1 MPRTKSLL
9 RSLLAIGAAGALAGF
24 GTFSAF
30 SSSTENPGN
39 KIDAGT
45 VALSDN
51 DSDSA
56 LYSITGAKAGT
67 TVDRCITVTYSGDL
81 DADVKLYLPDAV
93 GTLAPYVDMT
103 VTPGTDP
110 TPAFGDCTGFVADG
124 AALFTGTL
132 ASFRAA
138 HSGWANGLA
147 DNPGSTTKWAQGNA
161 VTYRVQLTLQ
171 DDNNAQGKVTGTHR
185 LMWEARNQ

>member
-1 MPRTKSLL
+1 MPRTKTIL

-39 KIDAGT
+39 QIASGT
-45 VALSDN
+45 VVLSDN
-51 DSDSA
+51 DSGSA
-56 LYSITGAKAGT
+56 LYDVSGAKAGD

-93 GTLAPYVDMT
+93 GALAPYVDMT
-103 VTPGTDP
+103 VTPGTDA
-110 TPAFGDCTGFVADG
+110 TPSWGDGARLVADG
-124 AALFTGTL
+124 APLFSGTL
-132 ASFRAA
+132 QGARAA
-138 HSGWANGLA
+138 HDGWANGLV
-147 DNPGSTTKWAQGNA
+147 DNPGSGTEWGQGDT

>member
-45 VALSDN
+45 VVLSDN
-51 DSDSA
+51 DNGSA
-56 LYSITGAKAGT
+56 LYDVSGAKAGT
-67 TVDRCITVTYSGDL
+67 TVDRCITVSYSGDL
-81 DADVKLYLPDAV
+81 DADVKLYLPDPV
-93 GTLAPYVDMT
+93 GALAEYVNMT

-110 TPAFGDCTGFVADG
+110 SPAFGDCTGFVADG
-124 AALFTGTL
+124 APIFNGTL
-132 ASFRAA
+132 DGFRAG
-138 HSGWANGLA
+138 HSSWANGLA
-147 DNPGSTTKWAQGNA
+147 DNPGSTSEWAQGDE
-161 VTYRVQLTLQ
+161 VTYRVQLTVQ
-171 DDNNAQGKVTGTHR
+171 DDNDAQGKVTGTHR

>member
-39 KIDAGT
+39 KIDSGT

-51 DSDSA
+51 DSGSA
-56 LYSITGAKAGT
+56 LYSVTGAKAGT

-93 GTLAPYVDMT
+93 GALAPYVDMT

-110 TPAFGDCTGFVADG
+110 TPSFGDCTGFVADG

-132 ASFRAA
+132 QSFRTA
-138 HSGWANGLA
+138 HNSWANGLA
-147 DNPGSTTKWAQGNA
+147 DNPASTTKWAQGNA

-171 DDNNAQGKVTGTHR
+171 DTNDAQGKVTGTHR

>member
-9 RSLLAIGAAGALAGF
+9 RPLLAIGAAGALAAF

-30 SSSTENPGN
+30 SSSTESPGN

-56 LYSITGAKAGT
+56 LYSVTGAKAGT

-93 GTLAPYVDMT
+93 GALGPYVDVT
-103 VTPGTDP
+103 VTPGTDASP
-110 TPAFGDCTGFVADG
+110 SFGDCTGFVADG
-124 AALFTGTL
+124 APLFSGTL
-132 ASFRAA
+132 AAFRAA
-138 HSGWANGLA
+138 HSGWANGLV
-147 DNPGSTTKWAQGNA
+147 DNPGSTTEWSQGNA

-171 DDNNAQGKVTGTHR
+171 DDNDAQGKVTGTHR

>member
-39 KIDAGT
+39 TINSGT

-51 DSDSA
+51 DAGSA
-56 LYSITGAKAGT
+56 LYSVSGAKAGT

-93 GTLAPYVDMT
+93 GALAQYVDMT
-103 VTPGTDP
+103 VTPGTDA
-110 TPAFGDCTGFVADG
+110 TPSFGDCTGFVADG
-124 AALFTGTL
+124 APLFTGTL
-132 ASFRAA
+132 QGFRNA
-138 HSGWANGLA
+138 HSGWANGLV
-147 DNPGSTTKWAQGNA
+147 DNPGSTSKWAQGNT
-161 VTYRVQLTLQ
+161 VTYRVQLTVQ

>member
-9 RSLLAIGAAGALAGF
+9 RSLLVIGAAGAVAGF

-39 KIDAGT
+39 KIETGT

-51 DSDSA
+51 DAGAA
-56 LYSITGAKAGT
+56 LYDVTGAKAGD

-93 GTLAPYVDMT
+93 GALAEYVDMV
-103 VTPGTDP
+103 VTPGNDASP
-110 TPAFGDCTGFVADG
+110 SFGDCAGWTADG
-124 AALFTGTL
+124 AAIFTGTL
-132 ASFRAA
+132 ETFRST
-138 HSGWANGLA
+138 HNSWANGLV
-147 DNPGSTTKWAQGNA
+147 DNPGNDAQWDVGDT

-171 DDNNAQGKVTGTHR
+171 DDNDAQGKVTGTHR